1 MRDREEFRSFHGTKH
16 CLHHGVH
23 DQQVLNTVGRS
34 RVTTTADPTI
44 DQPVR
49 LIVAI
54 HAAIRDIRRL
64 HISLGIKMGGKVT
77 RGQQAAAHVV
87 CCNVSDRS

>member
-23 DQQVLNTVGRS
+23 DQQVPNTVGRR
-34 RVTTTADPTI
+34 RVTGADATI
-44 DQPVR
+44 DQPVQ

-54 HAAIRDIRRL
+54 HVSIWDDQAPTKQ
-64 HISLGIKMGGKVT
+64 SL
-77 RGQQAAAHVV
+77 
-87 CCNVSDRS
+87 